1 MRSCTFVGHRNCSEK
16 DVPDL
21 EKIIKSLI
29 VDKAVENFYVG
40 YNGGFDSCVIHT
52 LRKLK
57 IVYNIRINIVI
68 TRLNVKT
75 KLDSNETVFPEEL
88 TRVPQKFRINKRNE
102 YMIKNSE
109 FLISYVN
116 NTQTNSYKFL
126 NFAKRNN
133 LEIINLG
140 TIKA

>member
-1 MRSCTFVGHRNCSEK
+1 MRSCTFIGHRNCSEK

-40 YNGGFDSCVIHT
+40 YNGGFDSCVINT

-57 IVYNIRINIVI
+57 SVYNIRINIVI

-102 YMIKNSE
+102 YMINKSDVV
-109 FLISYVN
+109 ISYIRRKWGGA
-116 NTQTNSYKFL
+116 YKTYQYAL
-126 NFAKRNN
+126 KKDKIVI
-133 LEIINLG
+133 EV
-140 TIKA
+140 